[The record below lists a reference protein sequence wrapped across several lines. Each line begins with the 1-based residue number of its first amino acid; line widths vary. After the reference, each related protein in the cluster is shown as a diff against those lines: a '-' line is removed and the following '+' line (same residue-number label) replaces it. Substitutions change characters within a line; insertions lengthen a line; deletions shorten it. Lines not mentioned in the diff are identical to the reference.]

1 MCHGLEAIMKP
12 SVTSVKSQ
20 RGSQFDDRFERTFTG
35 FYPAS
40 NNPFCRKIYLSAIV
54 VRDLKFV
61 DYTWKPWF
69 KRKSLF

>member
-1 MCHGLEAIMKP
+1 MKP

-20 RGSQFDDRFERTFTG
+20 RGSHFDDRFERTFTG
-35 FYPAS
+35 FCPAS
-40 NNPFCRKIYLSAIV
+40 NDPFCRKIYLSAIV

>member
-1 MCHGLEAIMKP
+1 MKP

-20 RGSQFDDRFERTFTG
+20 RGSHFDDRFERTFTG

-40 NNPFCRKIYLSAIV
+40 NDPFCRKIYLSAIV